1 MEPEQVNK
9 TLLKDTIDYAKSEQ
23 EKPEYQYVVPIVKQ
37 KLEEA
42 LEAAEKVYADE
53 NATQAQVDTV
63 CDKLLEMIHYL
74 SYTGNSKSL
83 QALVKAAE
91 DINVD
96 VYTEESVKAF
106 RAALEEAVELL
117 KDENALQYE
126 LDAAQQKLQEA
137 MEGLTIIPV
146 DKSKLAKAVKEAQKY
161 VEKLN
166 EYTPQSA
173 ELFQGALDAA
183 KAVLDDEKATQEQ
196 VEHAFVNLQNAI
208 FNLRLIPNKDKLE
221 ELLSKAENIDL
232 SLYTEESGNVLK
244 AAIAD
249 AKAIFEDEN
258 ATEKQVAYASDLLA
272 KAMDGLKTAE
282 SKEPTDDKK
291 PSAEQGNAQA
301 SKENASE
308 KKPTAAKTGDTTM
321 MFVWILVMI
330 AGVSTVTVIYKKRKY
345 E

>member
-1 MEPEQVNK
+1 
-9 TLLKDTIDYAKSEQ
+9 
-23 EKPEYQYVVPIVKQ
+23 
-37 KLEEA
+37 
-42 LEAAEKVYADE
+42 
-53 NATQAQVDTV
+53 
-63 CDKLLEMIHYL
+63 MI
-74 SYTGNSKSL
+74 N
-83 QALVKAAE
+83 
-91 DINVD
+91 
-96 VYTEESVKAF
+96 
-106 RAALEEAVELL
+106 
-117 KDENALQYE
+117 
-126 LDAAQQKLQEA
+126 
-137 MEGLTIIPV
+137 P
-146 DKSKLAKAVKEAQKY
+146 KLAKASVNEAQKY

-166 EYTPQSA
+166 EYTPSVWLNFSK
-173 ELFQGALDAA
+173 ERLDAA

-321 MFVWILVMI
+321 MFDGFLL
-330 AGVSTVTVIYKKRKY
+330 
-345 E
+345 